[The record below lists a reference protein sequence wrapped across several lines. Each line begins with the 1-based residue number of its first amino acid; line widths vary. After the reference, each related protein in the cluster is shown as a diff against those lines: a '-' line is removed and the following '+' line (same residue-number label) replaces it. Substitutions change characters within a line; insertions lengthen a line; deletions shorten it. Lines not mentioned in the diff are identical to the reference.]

1 MAITPRIHTAVIPA
15 AGQGTRMLPA
25 TKSVPKELLPILDR
39 PALQLI
45 IDEALGAGVDHLV
58 IVTSHAK
65 PAIENYFATDLGV
78 ESSLEKQGRGGYWLI
93 NCGVIAKMS
102 EFLSPI
108 RISLAVWGTQWPA
121 LVTPLEMKPSL

>member
-78 ESSLEKQGRGGYWLI
+78 ESSLEKQGRGFWLS
-93 NCGVIAKMS
+93 NYGVIAKMY

-108 RISLAVWGTQWPA
+108 RISLTVWGTQWPA
-121 LVTPLEMKPSL
+121 LVKPSEMRPSL